1 MAFPCKVIVMR
12 KPVPDKAE
20 VVLGHPDKLYLGPF
34 EGPALFDAHF
44 DDSGASLLLDDPG
57 DTSKSL
63 RVHIHHEL
71 LADILGDLAKTA
83 SGIAADHSVRRKLA
97 DGAKALHE
105 ALAAPLTD
113 TDPAEAGRQLPVDDI
128 ARMSPEE
135 EVLLLH
141 VLE

>member
-1 MAFPCKVIVMR
+1 MK
-12 KPVPDKAE
+12 KPVPGKAE
-20 VVLGHPDKLYLGPF
+20 VVLDHPDKLYFGTF
-34 EGPALFDAHF
+34 EGTALFDAHF
-44 DDSGASLLLDDPG
+44 DDSGALLLLDDPG

-63 RVHIHHEL
+63 RVHIHHAL
-71 LADILGDLAKTA
+71 LAGILADLAKTV
-83 SGIAADHSVRRKLA
+83 SGIAADDAVRRKLA

-105 ALAAPLTD
+105 ALAAPLTGAD
-113 TDPAEAGRQLPVDDI
+113 EAEAGRQVSVDDI